1 MRFYEFE
8 LIKPKHPDELVDKG
22 ASAVK
27 SVAKSTASGAK
38 GILGTIGKGIAKGT
52 GMFFRDFDPA
62 MQVLYKD
69 GDPNQPQKKAA
80 GNMDRK
86 NLKTSLGKAL
96 NNEPLDDNDRKNLKI
111 GLNQGWFK
119 DMEDP
124 EFKSGLQ
131 KILNKQTPHG
141 QEIVMLKRVHA
152 KIF

>member
-8 LIKPKHPDELVDKG
+8 IIKPKHPDELVDKG
-22 ASAVK
+22 VSSVK

-38 GILGTIGKGIAKGT
+38 GVLGTIGKGIAKGA

-69 GDPNQPQKKAA
+69 GDPSQSQKQPA
-80 GNMDRK
+80 GSEDRK
-86 NLKTSLGKAL
+86 RLKNALGKAL
-96 NNEPLDDNDRKNLKI
+96 NNEPIDNNDRRDLKI

-124 EFKSGLQ
+124 EFKSGIQ

-141 QEIVMLKRVHA
+141 QELVMLKRVHA